1 MKNIKHILTKYE
13 TVKKTEKVEY
23 EIEIP
28 EDIENKTK
36 YANKQILENNYGNFN
51 VIDIINSEMLD
62 EEIIDLKMSKSNC

>member
-51 VIDIINSEMLD
+51 VIDIINSEMFD